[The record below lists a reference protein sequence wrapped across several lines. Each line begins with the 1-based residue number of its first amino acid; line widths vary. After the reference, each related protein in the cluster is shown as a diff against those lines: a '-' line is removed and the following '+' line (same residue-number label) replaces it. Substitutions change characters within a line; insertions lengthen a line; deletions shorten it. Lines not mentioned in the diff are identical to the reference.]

1 MCLKFKLQCGTCNY
15 CICKLKLHKI
25 GINDKIKRKEKGKK
39 VPLSFLELGLH
50 QGRHNRQV

>member
-1 MCLKFKLQCGTCNY
+1 MCLKFKLQCGRCNY